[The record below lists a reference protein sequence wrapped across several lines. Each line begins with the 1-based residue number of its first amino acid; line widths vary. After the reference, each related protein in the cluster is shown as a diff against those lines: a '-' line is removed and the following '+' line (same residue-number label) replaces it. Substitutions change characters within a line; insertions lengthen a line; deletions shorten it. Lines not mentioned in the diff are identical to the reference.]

1 MRQARVIV
9 HRSKTEQAK
18 AHAQWAWWQ
27 RVLLAGYSLVFALV
41 LPLICWGA
49 YAAPGHP
56 HRTPH
61 FVFVNSVADDA
72 SPATSDV
79 HHHKATAPPA
89 QTSEPATAEQPKG
102 RATLSL
108 MIFSVLTIVIVG
120 AWVFSRVDRRF
131 EIPLY
136 LPPFAK
142 SITLPIPLPPPRSA
156 LFARQYTTV

>member
-1 MRQARVIV
+1 MRQARVIL
-9 HRSKTEQAK
+9 HRSRTEQAK
-18 AHAQWAWWQ
+18 ANAQVAWW
-27 RVLLAGYSLVFALV
+27 RRALLAAYSFVFALV

-61 FVFVNSVADDA
+61 FVFVTSVAGDVSAATPDA
-72 SPATSDV
+72 
-79 HHHKATAPPA
+79 HHHHNATDLPA
-89 QTSEPATAEQPKG
+89 QTGEPATAEQPKG

-108 MIFSVLTIVIVG
+108 MIFSVLTIVIFG
-120 AWVFSRVDRRF
+120 AWVFFRIDRHF

-156 LFARQYTTV
+156 LFAKVSSV

>member
-9 HRSKTEQAK
+9 HQSKTEQAK
-18 AHAQWAWWQ
+18 AHAQLAWW
-27 RVLLAGYSLVFALV
+27 RRALLAAYSFVFALV

-61 FVFVNSVADDA
+61 FVFVTSVAGDVSAATPDA
-72 SPATSDV
+72 
-79 HHHKATAPPA
+79 HHHHNATDLPA
-89 QTSEPATAEQPKG
+89 QTGEPATAEQPKG

-108 MIFSVLTIVIVG
+108 MIFSVLTIVLFG
-120 AWVFSRVDRRF
+120 AWVFFRVDRRF

-142 SITLPIPLPPPRSA
+142 SIMLPIPLPPPRPA
-156 LFARQYTTV
+156 LFAR